1 MLWSYGA
8 KFIDKAL
15 IGTEMQAM
23 FIVDKAHEPIRIVS
37 NKINNE
43 HKIRSSIMVS
53 VVDFESEYPGS
64 SPDQGDIIS
73 FQYYQLNF
81 LMMIWQTI
89 QLLI

>member
-8 KFIDKAL
+8 NFIDKAL

-64 SPDQGDIIS
+64 NPEKYIVLSNNTGQICVRW
-73 FQYYQLNF
+73 FNR
-81 LMMIWQTI
+81 
-89 QLLI
+89 